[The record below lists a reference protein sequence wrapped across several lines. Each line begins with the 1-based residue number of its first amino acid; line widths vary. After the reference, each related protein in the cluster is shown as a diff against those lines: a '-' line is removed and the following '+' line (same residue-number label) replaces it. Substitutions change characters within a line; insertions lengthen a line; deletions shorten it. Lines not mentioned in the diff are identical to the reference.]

1 MNKKFRILAVTLSL
15 SLCVGLLAAC
25 SSNNGGNAGNTTG
38 NNTTSDNSSNT
49 GDSSGET
56 IIINTVAEVTAIN
69 DDGSLELKI
78 YSGSGNIAD
87 FAAVDLSA
95 YTATDETE
103 SITIS
108 DESIL
113 YTAEDG
119 SLVPSKTDA
128 IAVGDMLVLSQDIDT
143 NDLTQVVVYAAS
155 AEDSTGDDADASG
168 TDASAN
174 GTDAADASSAD
185 TGDTGDSANAAE

>member
-1 MNKKFRILAVTLSL
+1 MNKKFRILAATLSL

-25 SSNNGGNAGNTTG
+25 SSNSGGNTGSNTAG
-38 NNTTSDNSSNT
+38 NNTTSNSSSDT
-49 GDSSGET
+49 SGTEESN
-56 IIINTVAEVTAIN
+56 ISINTVAEVTAIN

-95 YTATDETE
+95 YTATEETE

-108 DESIL
+108 DESVL
-113 YTAEDG
+113 FTAENG
-119 SLVPSKTDA
+119 SLVSSKADA

-143 NDLTQVVVYAAS
+143 DALTQVVVYPAS
-155 AEDSTGDDADASG
+155 SENITGDAGDA
-168 TDASAN
+168 N
-174 GTDAADASSAD
+174 AADTAADGTANAD
-185 TGDTGDSANAAE
+185 TGATDNAAE

>member
-1 MNKKFRILAVTLSL
+1 MNKKFRILAVALSL

-25 SSNNGGNAGNTTG
+25 SSNSGGNAGNTSG
-38 NNTTSDNSSNT
+38 DNTMSDNSGST
-49 GDSSGET
+49 GDSGNMEEGAVT
-56 IIINTVAEVTAIN
+56 INTVAEVTAIN
-69 DDGSLELKI
+69 EDGSLELKI

-95 YTATDETE
+95 YTATEETE

-113 YTAEDG
+113 FTAENG
-119 SLVPSKTDA
+119 SLVSSKVDA

-143 NDLTQVVVYAAS
+143 DALTQVVVYAAS
-155 AEDSTGDDADASG
+155 
-168 TDASAN
+168 SAN
-174 GTDAADASSAD
+174 TGDAADAGSTDTSAAD
-185 TGDTGDSANAAE
+185 GAETAESGDAANAEA

>member
-1 MNKKFRILAVTLSL
+1 MNKKFRILAATLSL

-25 SSNNGGNAGNTTG
+25 SSNNGGNTGSNTTG
-38 NNTTSDNSSNT
+38 NNTTSDNSSST
-49 GDSSGET
+49 GGTEESNIS
-56 IIINTVAEVTAIN
+56 INTVGEVTAIN

-95 YTATDETE
+95 YTATEEAE

-108 DESIL
+108 DESVL
-113 YTAEDG
+113 FTAENG
-119 SLVPSKTDA
+119 SLVSSKADA

-143 NDLTQVVVYAAS
+143 DALTQVVVYPAS
-155 AEDSTGDDADASG
+155 AEDSTGDAADASG
-168 TDASAN
+168 ADASAN
-174 GTDAADASSAD
+174 SGSDANSAD
-185 TGDTGDSANAAE
+185 TGDAGSSANAAE